1 MKSINE
7 IRIRLCG
14 LVCYIL
20 LPMFNDY
27 YPSGS
32 GKVGLCSM
40 ILVCLAGIAVGC
52 FITNFLIVFKKWW
65 KE

>member
-1 MKSINE
+1 MKPINE
-7 IRIRLCG
+7 IRIRLCS
-14 LVCYIL
+14 LVCYIT
-20 LPMFNDY
+20 LPLFSEY

-32 GKVGLCSM
+32 GWFGLCMM
-40 ILVCLAGIAVGC
+40 ILACMDGILVGC